1 MEHITEKAISARYV
15 MLIPDDG
22 YQLTDGNGV
31 YDKATVKKADA
42 NKWKAVQAERSV

>member
-31 YDKATVKKADA
+31 YDKATVL
-42 NKWKAVQAERSV
+42 NKDIGKWYAIVNEEA